1 MGLCGGWCVRLPTE
15 RKLKHALCGRSASW
29 FEGIQSG
36 LKYARVLSCYDRL
49 CPSCGNK
56 GGQIHKRRARRVL
69 DNIKRQYGNFDG
81 LALRKFVFTLPASVR
96 DQMRS
101 KKALNALFL
110 DVEKLLKPL
119 FPGRQIHLSL
129 HPFGDRDHVYKP
141 HVNAYVVA
149 RRNVSGGC
157 QMRITGE
164 MLAMLKGAYVSALVK
179 RGFDV
184 AFVDVHYSFTLDRGR
199 FLHGVKYLTRP
210 CPDEKTLSALAVD
223 DPDLFAF
230 MMSDEMKGFQF
241 IRSLRVEVGQGQF
254 LAGVGVIKFE
264 KMRFIKKVAFSWA
277 SFIDAVRAHERVEVF
292 PGFYAIRPGGLSV
305 EDLRMFEGFEDG

>member
-1 MGLCGGWCVRLPTE
+1 MTD
-15 RKLKHALCGRSASW
+15 RKLKHALCGRLASW
-29 FEGIQSG
+29 FEGITSG
-36 LKYARVLSCYDRL
+36 LKYVRVLSCYDRL

-69 DNIKRQYGNFDG
+69 DKIKRQYGSLDG
-81 LALRKFVFTLPASVR
+81 LVLRKFVFTLPASIR
-96 DQMRS
+96 NQMRN
-101 KKALNALFL
+101 KKSLNAFFV

-129 HPFGDRDHVYKP
+129 HPFGDRDHDYKP

-157 QMRITGE
+157 QMRISPE
-164 MLAMLKGAYVSALVK
+164 MLAMLKRAYVSALVR

-184 AFVDVHYSFTLDRGR
+184 ESVDVHYSFTLDRGR

-210 CPDEKTLSALAVD
+210 CPDEKTLSALEVD
-223 DPDLFAF
+223 APDLFDF

-241 IRSLRVEVGQGQF
+241 IRSLRVEVALDQF
-254 LAGVGVIKFE
+254 MAGVGVIKFE
-264 KMRFIKKVAFSWA
+264 KMRFIKKVAFSW
-277 SFIDAVRAHERVEVF
+277 SVFIDTFRYHERVEVF
-292 PGFYAIRPGGLSV
+292 PGFYAIRPGGLSAD
-305 EDLRMFEGFEDG
+305 DLRMFRGCEDG

>member
-1 MGLCGGWCVRLPTE
+1 MKLLTD
-15 RKLKHALCGRSASW
+15 RKLKHSLCGRSASW
-29 FEGIQSG
+29 FEGITSG

-69 DNIKRQYGNFDG
+69 DNIKRQYGSLDG

-96 DQMRS
+96 GQMRN
-101 KKALNALFL
+101 KKALNALFI
-110 DVEKLLKPL
+110 DVERILKPL
-119 FPGRQIHLSL
+119 FPGRQVHLSL
-129 HPFGDRDHVYKP
+129 HPFGDRDYVYKP

-149 RRNVSGGC
+149 RRNVPGGC
-157 QMRITGE
+157 QMRISSE

-184 AFVDVHYSFTLDRGR
+184 ESVDVHYSFTLDRGR

-210 CPDEKTLSALAVD
+210 CPDEKTLSALEVD

-241 IRSLRVEVGQGQF
+241 IRSLRVDVASDQF
-254 LAGVGVIKFE
+254 MAGVGVIKFE
-264 KMRFIKKVAFSWA
+264 KMRFIKRVSFSWA
-277 SFIDAVRAHERVEVF
+277 SFIDDVRPHERVEVF
-292 PGFYAIRPGGLSV
+292 PGFYAIRSGGLSV
-305 EDLRMFEGFEDG
+305 DDLRMFEGCGDG